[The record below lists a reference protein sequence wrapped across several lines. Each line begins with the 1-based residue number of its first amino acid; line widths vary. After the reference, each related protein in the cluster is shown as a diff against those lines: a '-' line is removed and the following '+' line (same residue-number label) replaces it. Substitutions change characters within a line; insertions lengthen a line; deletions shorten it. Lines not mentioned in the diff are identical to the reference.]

1 MKEILT
7 KIREADIRNIVAV
20 ITSVGSFVII
30 YFLISKG
37 IPTENH
43 DIVVAGVGYILG
55 GANGA
60 VYGYLFSASRADK
73 KQSEAQQPGT
83 KT

>member
-1 MKEILT
+1 MKDFFI
-7 KIREADIRNIVAV
+7 KMREADIRNIIAI
-20 ITSVGSFVII
+20 ITSLGSFVII
-30 YFLISKG
+30 YFLIAKG

-43 DIVVAGVGYILG
+43 DIVVAAVGYILG

-73 KQSEAQQPGT
+73 KTVDQTGIKNP
-83 KT
+83 

>member
-1 MKEILT
+1 MKEFFI
-7 KIREADIRNIVAV
+7 KMREADIRNIIAV
-20 ITSVGSFVII
+20 ITSIGSFGLMG
-30 YFLISKG
+30 YLISKG

-43 DIVVAGVGYILG
+43 DIVVAGIGYMLG

-73 KQSEAQQPGT
+73 KQSEQQPGT